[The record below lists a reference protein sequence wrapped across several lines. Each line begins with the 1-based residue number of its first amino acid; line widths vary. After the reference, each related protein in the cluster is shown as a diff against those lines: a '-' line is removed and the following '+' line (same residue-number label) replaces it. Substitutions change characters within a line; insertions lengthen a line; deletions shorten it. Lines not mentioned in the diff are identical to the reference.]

1 MRTKLEVIEELKT
14 QHPTIKV
21 GDDEQGYNDLSAA
34 DYKTTI
40 EACADNVLVDEAK
53 AEAEA
58 KSLTDK
64 AALLAKLGITA
75 DEAKLL
81 LS

>member
-1 MRTKLEVIEELKT
+1 MTNDKI
-14 QHPTIKV
+14 TITDALT
-21 GDDEQGYNDLSAA
+21 GE
-34 DYKTTI
+34 TI
-40 EACADNVLVDEAK
+40 ERQMTDEEQKVRNAFLIEVEAEANAK

-58 KSLTDK
+58 KAETAK

-81 LS
+81 LSQWNT